1 MLRGLVKTSI
11 AAALHRTG
19 ADTMVRS
26 LRGSDRLP
34 VVVGYHRV
42 VDDLRQYRE
51 TTIPAL
57 LISRTMLER
66 HLDWIGRRF
75 RVVSGAELEAWLDG
89 GADVSRPVAT
99 ITFDDGYRDVYEHA
113 VPLLKRKGMPAIV
126 FVVSDLVG
134 TARVLLHDRLYLAL
148 ARTSGS
154 AAPWR
159 ALHRALAAAGAS
171 PTEGTTSSAAS
182 PFTATRRVLDRLRQA
197 DVQSLVDTLEA
208 EVGVDEAALEAMR
221 PLSWEMLAD
230 MQRHGITVGAHTRT
244 HPVLT
249 NETPTVVSEETAGSR
264 KHLESRLGVAVH
276 HFAYPDGGFDR
287 TAVKAVAAAG
297 YRLAFTA
304 CRHRDSDYPGLTL
317 PRTLLWERSSVDAWQ
332 RFSASILS
340 CQLRGMFDVVRSCRR
355 PHGGAD

>member
-1 MLRGLVKTSI
+1 MGCKQTHDQLGAVLPILLGHAGRLSFEDFRLV
-11 AAALHRTG
+11 
-19 ADTMVRS
+19 VR
-26 LRGSDRLP
+26 R
-34 VVVGYHRV
+34 
-42 VDDLRQYRE
+42 
-51 TTIPAL
+51 
-57 LISRTMLER
+57 
-66 HLDWIGRRF
+66 
-75 RVVSGAELEAWLDG
+75 
-89 GADVSRPVAT
+89 
-99 ITFDDGYRDVYEHA
+99 
-113 VPLLKRKGMPAIV
+113 
-126 FVVSDLVG
+126 
-134 TARVLLHDRLYLAL
+134 
-148 ARTSGS
+148 
-154 AAPWR
+154 
-159 ALHRALAAAGAS
+159 
-171 PTEGTTSSAAS
+171 
-182 PFTATRRVLDRLRQA
+182 
-197 DVQSLVDTLEA
+197 
-208 EVGVDEAALEAMR
+208 
-221 PLSWEMLAD
+221 WEMLAD